1 MGNQI
6 ICSLDIGTQNTKFLV
21 VRERPEDSE
30 LEVLA
35 QITEPSSGMRK
46 GIIVDP
52 SKTSQVVR
60 ELVEE
65 ARKVSGQRID
75 SVFLNIGGGHLETI
89 SSKGI
94 VAVSRADQEVSSQDV
109 QRVIEAA
116 KTISLPS
123 NKEILDVYPQKFI
136 LDGGDEIKQPLGMK
150 GTRLEAEVLL
160 VCALSPYL
168 ENLTEAVLEAGVE
181 IDGVF
186 SNPIASSASVLS
198 SRQKELGVALVD
210 IGAGTTDLAV
220 YEEGDLI
227 HANTFPLGS
236 ANVTN
241 DIAIGLKCDIDLAE
255 KIKQEYGSC
264 ILKKKKGR
272 KKKTKKKIKISSGDS
287 ELVFS
292 RKKLIRIIDARISE
306 ILEQI
311 NKDLKKISR
320 QKLLPAGIVL
330 VGGGA
335 ELSYIVDLVKEDLEL
350 PCRKGKIQDFSGLTQ
365 DPKWACACGLAV
377 QSSKEEAKGVSSLGL
392 GKIKDKLRRI
402 FRIFIP

>member
-6 ICSLDIGTQNTKFLV
+6 ICSLDIGTKNTKFLV
-21 VRERPEDSE
+21 VRKRSEDSE

-35 QITEPSSGMRK
+35 QIPKSSSGMRR
-46 GIIVDP
+46 GIVVDP
-52 SKTSQVVR
+52 EKTSKVVR
-60 ELVEE
+60 KLMEE

-75 SVFLNIGGGHLETI
+75 SVLLNIGGGHLEAV

-94 VAVSRADQEVSSQDV
+94 VAVSRADQEISSQDI

-136 LDGGDEIKQPLGMK
+136 LDGENEIKQPLGMK
-150 GTRLEAEVLL
+150 ATRLEAEVLL

-168 ENLTEAVLEAGVE
+168 KNLTEAVLEAGVE
-181 IDGVF
+181 IDGIF
-186 SNPIASSASVLS
+186 PNSIASASSVLS

-264 ILKKKKGR
+264 VLKKKKGR
-272 KKKTKKKIKISSGDS
+272 KKKIKISGEDS
-287 ELVFS
+287 KLTFSKKRLV
-292 RKKLIRIIDARISE
+292 KIIEARISE

-311 NKDLKKISR
+311 NEDLKEISR
-320 QKLLPAGIVL
+320 QKLLPAGVVL
-330 VGGGA
+330 VGGGS
-335 ELSYIVDLVKEDLEL
+335 ELFNIVKRVKEDLEL
-350 PCRKGKIQDFSGLTQ
+350 PCRKGKIQGFSGLTQ
-365 DPKWACACGLAV
+365 DPKWACACGLAT
-377 QSSKEEAKGVSSLGL
+377 QESQKGMERKRLGL
-392 GKIKDKLRRI
+392 KKIQEKLKRI